1 MTATQRLLLVHA
13 HPDDE
18 TINTGALMA
27 MYAAKG
33 VAVTLVTCTLG
44 DEGEILVP
52 QVAHLAADRDGG
64 LGAYRLGELRQAMTA
79 LGVQDVRILGGPG
92 RWRDS
97 GMAGTAP
104 NHHPN
109 AFMHA
114 PLDEAAGEL
123 ARIMCEVQPQVVI
136 TYDSFGGYGHPDH
149 IKAHDITHAAVA
161 AATRAG
167 WTVSKV
173 YACAR
178 RRRVEEAD
186 RAALVEMVEL
196 TELAEA
202 HGSAVPFK
210 AASADMDWATDDASI
225 TTAVDASSYTD
236 AKREAMLAHATQ
248 ISVSADGCWY
258 ALSDGVG
265 AALRGIEYLTCVHG
279 ETSGERD
286 ADGFE
291 VDVFAGVR

>member
-1 MTATQRLLLVHA
+1 MKAAQRLLLVHA

-33 VAVTLVTCTLG
+33 AAITLVTCTLG

-52 QVAHLAADRDGG
+52 QVAHLASDRDGG

-79 LGVQDVRILGGPG
+79 VGVQDVRILGGAG

-104 NHHPN
+104 NDHPS

-114 PLDEAAGEL
+114 PLDATAGEL
-123 ARIMCEVQPQVVI
+123 ARIICEVQPQVVI

-161 AATRAG
+161 AAAQAG

-186 RAALVEMVEL
+186 RAALVEL
-196 TELAEA
+196 AELAET
-202 HGSAVPFK
+202 HSSAVPFK
-210 AASADMDWATDDASI
+210 AASANMDWATDDASI
-225 TTAVDASSYTD
+225 TTAVDASTYID

-265 AALRGIEYLTCVHG
+265 AALRGVEYLTCVHG
-279 ETSGERD
+279 ETAGERD

-291 VDVFAGVR
+291 VDVFAGVQ